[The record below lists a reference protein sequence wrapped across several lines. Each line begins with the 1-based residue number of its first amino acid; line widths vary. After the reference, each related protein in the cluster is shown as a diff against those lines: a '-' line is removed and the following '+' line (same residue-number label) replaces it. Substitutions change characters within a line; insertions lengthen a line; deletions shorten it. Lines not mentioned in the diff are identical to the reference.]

1 MIAYSHCINHGI
13 DMAKGFTQQK
23 LAVDS
28 GAWILYRY
36 NPQLAAEG
44 KNPLQV
50 DSKEPSIPLES
61 FIYTETRYKM
71 LQRSD
76 PEGAARLLEAAQED
90 VRQRWQIYQQMAAAK
105 PASE

>member
-1 MIAYSHCINHGI
+1 MGGACRGI
-13 DMAKGFTQQK
+13 GDCPRPA
-23 LAVDS
+23 LVS
-28 GAWILYRY
+28 RCSPRI
-36 NPQLAAEG
+36 
-44 KNPLQV
+44 
-50 DSKEPSIPLES
+50 DSKEPSIPLEA